1 MEEEIVEEL
10 SRRYC
15 KSKRFIVL
23 LIKMCRDNNIKDT
36 IIYIKEYLIKCVKWV
51 CQINKKQIKIQ

>member
-23 LIKMCRDNNIKDT
+23 LIKMCKDNNIKDT
-36 IIYIKEYLIKCVKWV
+36 IIYIKEYLIKCVK
-51 CQINKKQIKIQ
+51 